1 MDKNKISRISKKS
14 MVFSAA
20 VASIGGA
27 AIVDFSRAENTAH
40 AATITFDTS
49 PSNIFTVNGSQDYAF
64 LYVDG
69 ELAFCIEPYS
79 YVSNGT
85 FRSLSPSHS
94 RLDSR
99 TLREIE
105 QIAYWG
111 YYNTSQSKSDYV
123 TAQAMIWERMQGGS
137 FDASASVPDYS
148 SRKDAIN
155 SKIQAYKRGFSH
167 DGETHKV
174 ILGDTLNLTDANGWL
189 SLVDA
194 VPSQTPGWNLSV
206 SGNTFSASPT
216 SDAEDAKVYLNSP
229 SLKRYSG
236 TSIVYSSDETVTHG
250 VTGQPADLQDLAVL
264 KVFDSDP
271 GVINLKPI
279 KFMSIHTEKSVSA
292 INRLITDEEYR
303 AATDGQ
309 GDLSATTYAL
319 YKDGQPVRWSDNAS
333 VRPETQISKGSRV
346 EGDEVKVRADGSGE
360 VQIDNLIR
368 KGNYELREIEGPY
381 DTTMDTSPSVTF
393 SDAEANAIGGRSPLV
408 SKVNDEENKSTNNAN
423 GVVNALKPRMHIATE
438 KSISSYG
445 RMITDAEAKSH
456 GADVAQAVF
465 ELYKDGQPV
474 RWSDN
479 TVVDARSNVTL
490 GTKVEGSDTVKI
502 KADEDGKVGIEK
514 IFEGDY
520 ELREVTAPD
529 QTRMDLTPT
538 VKFTAAEARKKAIET
553 DTVQNVKIEKFND
566 EDRPDS
572 TASAEGV
579 VNTLIQRAEVK
590 TEKSISAIN
599 RLITDAEARDKAET
613 NVNQTIFE
621 LYKNGTAVKWSD
633 NKTVDDRTSITTGT
647 KVDGDTVKVQA
658 DDNGEVSIK
667 GVIIDAN
674 DTDVFTWKEVR
685 NPEDTL
691 VSEHSEVSITAA
703 EVKEK
708 ALAENVIQNA
718 KVEKLNNEENKSTNN
733 ANGVVNALKPRM
745 HIATEKSISSYGR
758 MITDAEAKSHGAD
771 VAQAVFELYKDG
783 QPVRWSDNTVV
794 DARSN
799 VTLGT
804 KVEGSDT
811 VKIKA
816 DEDGKVGI
824 EKIFEGD
831 YELREV
837 TAPDQTRMD
846 LTPTVKFTAAEARKK
861 AIETDTVQN
870 VKIEKFNDE
879 DRPDSTASAEG
890 VVNTLI
896 QRAEVKTE
904 KSISANGRLL
914 TDDEAKEV
922 STDVHQTIF
931 ELYKNGKAVEWSDKS
946 TVDDRTSITTGT
958 KVEAST
964 VKVQADEHGEVSI
977 KGVIIDANDTDVFTW
992 KEVHNPEDTYL
1003 SQRDHVDFSA
1013 EEVKAKALAENI
1025 IQNAK
1030 IEKLNNEENR
1040 STENAK
1046 GVVNA
1051 LHEFELEVQKTF
1063 TMTGTTREGM
1073 TSTVGTDEKFS
1084 AAAYSELLKIGKFK
1098 YSDVQVELRYS
1109 DGTPVKWS
1117 DTAMY
1122 FYRKNEIKN
1131 PVKGTFVS
1139 RDGNVR
1145 LTPDND
1151 GKIVFDHLVTDGRG
1165 YKLAEVQ
1172 TSNRTSLD
1180 DTSFDIDGDTQTDNN
1195 VTTKT
1200 QFYNNVDYTGIKL
1213 TKEINYLDTKDTD
1226 TRGNAK
1232 LGGAEYTLYYG
1243 DGDKKDQPVKV
1254 GDAVIDKLKM
1264 SADTSV
1270 SKSGNIVFTTNDAG
1284 IVANIDNLVYGSY
1297 YLQETKAAP
1306 GLHLDKNRHYFG
1318 DKVEMP
1324 EGSIYHEA
1332 TTHHESDTQKST
1344 SIESEGKTYDNIK
1357 LISTEL
1363 EKRIKHIGTSSPF
1376 QTATRTAW
1384 GQQGS
1389 PITYAFADTMVDYY
1403 SKAFGAS
1410 KTEGNEYTLYYK
1422 TNTLDGKGKQDQPV
1436 KWTDEVV
1443 QHMKVTKGI
1452 KVAGDN
1458 VTISTDADGKISA
1471 ENIAYGSFYWKETKT
1486 NDGLAK
1492 DLKEY
1497 TFGFQS
1503 VNEPTYVQDDKLKS
1517 KINEPENQTNTNV
1530 SQNDDL
1536 TNYRF
1541 DNTFGKGRF
1550 GSTDTILTFGFS
1562 GEKIAKFLEDKVSN
1576 DGENGVKLKLT
1587 PINGTIG
1594 KEIET
1599 TTARSYT
1606 TDNSGKV
1613 IAKDGYFEFRTIPFG
1628 QYRMTSDGSHADT
1641 ADNTLAKLLD
1651 MQPIIITMS
1660 RDDDDENYKLTMHLD
1675 VNNDGNLDKDDLLLN
1690 TWTSKN
1696 GDLPT
1701 QSQLNAVL
1709 GKDNVWSG
1717 YGEGKNGADVTEGDD
1732 YVWTRSNNVDVNSD
1746 GSKNKNF
1753 ISGEI
1758 FVGGTG
1764 FTIVDAPEEKPAL
1777 PEVKIGTQATDASDG
1792 DKIINSND
1800 ESVEIADKVLFTV
1813 KGKGMKEG
1821 ETYTLRAQAVDTK
1834 TGEKVGEPVYH
1845 TFEYKGQ
1852 ESETLKVKIDTTD
1865 KNEHS
1870 YTMFE
1875 ALYEGEVNKE
1885 NEKDKTPKA
1894 LHEDINSSEQTVKT
1908 DKSSVSIGT
1917 TATDKADGDKVVQ
1930 ANSKQSI
1937 VDKISLKVEGRGLI
1951 DGKEYTAEAQLVK
1964 KSDQSSAAETVYHT
1978 FTYKKGMESVDV
1990 EIPVDTAGLHNQD
2003 VVVFETLYKGKVDKD
2018 SEPNNRKVVAEHKD
2032 IKDEGQTVKVKH
2044 DGEIKTKATDTV
2056 DGDKLVAADTSI
2068 SITDEIDLTKANLN
2082 DGETY
2087 PVTAMPVIPYT
2098 DAMENQFKGKEPI
2111 KFEDLKS
2118 YEIKEPTLVLDKNN
2132 QKAVALPYK
2141 SVKVVDEN
2149 GKATENN
2156 TFVYKNGMKSVKVVI
2171 DGVDTSELGANKK
2184 IVMFEAI
2191 KSETIKPLLHADIND
2206 EDQTVK
2212 TEAKMKTTFFAV
2224 GGSKDAYIENKNF
2237 NKGAYTVAYDEV
2249 TVYGTD
2255 PNRSANVTLTLMT
2268 PTKDAELDKKDG
2280 KEDGMT
2286 FYLDANGQKVTR
2298 AVQVTPTKGN
2308 MKFKIWLEFEANDN
2322 DDQIV
2327 AYETATW
2334 QGEEKPF
2341 TSHEDPKSSEQTI
2354 RSIKPDITTK
2364 AHDKENDQMLERG
2377 EKVKAYDETEASNL
2391 IKGQRYIVKAQLM
2404 KIIEK
2409 DGAKSINPIYETT
2422 KEFVAESSTWK
2433 HRFETEVNTTN
2444 DDETVRYVW
2453 YEWLYDGV
2461 VQTDKDR
2468 EDKLAEHNDPMN
2480 KSQTL
2485 RVEPKSETPLK
2496 KYASTG
2502 EETIGWLSG
2511 LGAAILAAMFGRE
2524 YVQRR
2529 RKETD
2534 KGE

>member
-1 MDKNKISRISKKS
+1 MDNQKLKKIAKRSLVALSVSSIAG
-14 MVFSAA
+14 VATEQFSQR
-20 VASIGGA
+20 
-27 AIVDFSRAENTAH
+27 DAH
-40 AATITFDTS
+40 AARIEFSLDK
-49 PSNIFTVNGSQDYAF
+49 SNSFVVNGRVEYAF
-64 LYVDG
+64 LKVNG
-69 ELAFCIEPYS
+69 EIAFCIEPFS
-79 YVSNGT
+79 WLDNGVDYP
-85 FRSLSPSHS
+85 SLKPSDT
-94 RLDSR
+94 RLDR
-99 TLREIE
+99 ETLQDIE
-105 QIAYWG
+105 RIAFFAF
-111 YYNTSQSKSDYV
+111 YNTSQTKTDYV
-123 TAQAMIWERMQGGS
+123 TAQGMIWERVTGKS
-137 FDASASVPDYS
+137 YDLSSSVPDYA
-148 SRKDAIN
+148 SRA
-155 SKIQAYKRGFSH
+155 
-167 DGETHKV
+167 ETIKSMIRKYESRLSFRDQTHEV
-174 ILGDTLNLTDANGWL
+174 TIGDTLRLTDTNGWL
-189 SLVDA
+189 STVGGQ
-194 VPSQTPGWNLSV
+194 PSSSNGWDLSV
-206 SGNTFSASPT
+206 SGNVFSATPSIE
-216 SDAEDAKVYLNSP
+216 AEDRTSVSFSTPKLDAY
-229 SLKRYSG
+229 RG
-236 TSIVYSSDETVTHG
+236 TSIVYASTETTSTREG
-250 VTGQPADLQDLAVL
+250 TKDIQDVSVL
-264 KVFDSDP
+264 RMRTFDP
-271 GVINLKPI
+271 GLVHLKPI

-319 YKDGQPVRWSDNAS
+319 YKDGQTVRWSDNAS

-393 SDAEANAIGGRSPLV
+393 SDAEANAIGGRSPVV
-408 SKVNDEENKSTNNAN
+408 SKVNDEENKSTSNAN

-479 TVVDARSNVTL
+479 SVVDARSNITL

-572 TASAEGV
+572 AASAEGV

-674 DTDVFTWKEVR
+674 DTDVFTWKEVH

-691 VSEHSEVSITAA
+691 VSEHSEVNITAA
-703 EVKEK
+703 EIKEK

-718 KVEKLNNEENKSTNN
+718 KVEKLNNEENKSTSN

-783 QPVRWSDNTVV
+783 QPVRWSDNSVV

-799 VTLGT
+799 ITLGT

-879 DRPDSTASAEG
+879 DRPDSAASAEG

-914 TDDEAKEV
+914 TDEEAKEV

-946 TVDDRTSITTGT
+946 TVDDRTSITTGA
-958 KVEAST
+958 KVDAST

-1013 EEVKAKALAENI
+1013 EEVKAKALAEKI

-1073 TSTVGTDEKFS
+1073 SSTVGTDEKFS
-1084 AAAYSELLKIGKFK
+1084 AAAYAELLKIGKFR

-1117 DTAMY
+1117 DVAMY

-1131 PVKGTFVS
+1131 PAKGTFVS

-1165 YKLAEVQ
+1165 YKLVEVQ

-1195 VTTKT
+1195 VSTKT

-1284 IVANIDNLVYGSY
+1284 LVANIDNLVYGSY

-1436 KWTDEVV
+1436 KWTDEAV

-1458 VTISTDADGKISA
+1458 VTISTDADGKIAA

-1517 KINEPENQTNTNV
+1517 KINESEHQTNTSF

-1628 QYRMTSDGSHADT
+1628 QYKMTSDGSHADT

-1651 MQPIIITMS
+1651 MQPIIITMT

-1675 VNNDGNLDKDDLLLN
+1675 VNNDGKLDKDDLLLN

-1732 YVWTRSNNVDVNSD
+1732 YVWTRANNVDVNSD

-1758 FVGGTG
+1758 FVGNTG
-1764 FTIVDAPEEKPAL
+1764 FTIVDAPEEKPVL

-2018 SEPNNRKVVAEHKD
+2018 TEPNNRKVAAEHKD

-2098 DAMENQFKGKEPI
+2098 DSMETQFKGKEPI

-2141 SVKVVDEN
+2141 SVKVIDEN

-2156 TFVYKNGMKSVKVVI
+2156 TFVYKSGMKSVKVVI

-2298 AVQVTPTKGN
+2298 TVQVTPTKGN

-2409 DGAKSINPIYETT
+2409 DGAKSINPVYETT
-2422 KEFVAESSTWK
+2422 KEFVAESSIWK

-2485 RVEPKSETPLK
+2485 RVEPRSETPLK

>member
-1 MDKNKISRISKKS
+1 MDNQKLKKITKRSLVVLGVSS
-14 MVFSAA
+14 
-20 VASIGGA
+20 VAGVATEQFIQH
-27 AIVDFSRAENTAH
+27 DAH
-40 AATITFDTS
+40 AARIEFNLDN
-49 PSNIFTVNGSQDYAF
+49 SNRYFVEGRAEYAF
-64 LYVDG
+64 LRVNG
-69 ELAFCIEPYS
+69 EIAFCIEPFSWVDTGVDYP
-79 YVSNGT
+79 
-85 FRSLSPSHS
+85 SLKPSDT
-94 RLDSR
+94 RLDR
-99 TLREIE
+99 QTLKDIE
-105 QIAYWG
+105 KIAFFAF
-111 YYNTSQSKSDYV
+111 YNTSQTRNDYI
-123 TAQAMIWERMQGGS
+123 TAQGMIWERVTGKS
-137 FDASASVPDYS
+137 YDLSSAVSDYS
-148 SRKDAIN
+148 DRRSNVMSMIRKYEPGLSFRD
-155 SKIQAYKRGFSH
+155 QTY
-167 DGETHKV
+167 EVV
-174 ILGDTLNLTDANGWL
+174 IGDTLRLTDKNGWL
-189 SLVDA
+189 STVGGQ
-194 VPSQTPGWNLSV
+194 PSSSNGWSTSV
-206 SGNTFSASPT
+206 SGNVFSATPSIEAEDRTSVTFSTPKL
-216 SDAEDAKVYLNSP
+216 DAY
-229 SLKRYSG
+229 RG
-236 TSIVYSSDETVTHG
+236 TSIVYASTEKTSTPEGPKDI
-250 VTGQPADLQDLAVL
+250 QDVSVL
-264 KVFDSDP
+264 RMRAFDP
-271 GVINLKPI
+271 GVVHLKPI

-572 TASAEGV
+572 ASSAEGV

-590 TEKSISAIN
+590 TEKSISAN
-599 RLITDAEARDKAET
+599 GRLLTDDEAKEVSTD
-613 NVNQTIFE
+613 VHQTIFE
-621 LYKNGTAVKWSD
+621 LYKNGKAVEWSD
-633 NKTVDDRTSITTGT
+633 KSTVDNRTSITTGT

-674 DTDVFTWKEVR
+674 DTDVFTWKEVH

-879 DRPDSTASAEG
+879 DRPDSASSAEG

-946 TVDDRTSITTGT
+946 TVDNRTSITAGT
-958 KVEAST
+958 KVDAST

-1040 STENAK
+1040 STENAQ

-1063 TMTGTTREGM
+1063 TMTGTTRDGM

-1084 AAAYSELLKIGKFK
+1084 AATYSELLKIGKFR

-1117 DTAMY
+1117 DVAMY

-1145 LTPDND
+1145 LTPDNE

-1165 YKLAEVQ
+1165 YKLVEVQ

-1284 IVANIDNLVYGSY
+1284 LVANIDNLVYGSY

-1458 VTISTDADGKISA
+1458 VTISTDADGKIAA

-1562 GEKIAKFLEDKVSN
+1562 GEKIAKFLDDKVSN

-1628 QYRMTSDGSHADT
+1628 QYKMTSDGSHADT

-1651 MQPIIITMS
+1651 MQPIIITMT

-1675 VNNDGNLDKDDLLLN
+1675 VNNDGKLDKDDLLLN

-1709 GKDNVWSG
+1709 SKDNVWSG

-1732 YVWTRSNNVDVNSD
+1732 YVWTRANNVDVNSD

-1764 FTIVDAPEEKPAL
+1764 FTIVDAPEEKPVL

-1800 ESVEIADKVLFTV
+1800 ESAEIADKVLFTV

-1875 ALYEGEVNKE
+1875 ALYEGEVNKD

-1917 TATDKADGDKVVQ
+1917 TATDKADSDKVVQ

-2018 SEPNNRKVVAEHKD
+2018 TEPNNRKVVAEHKD
-2032 IKDEGQTVKVKH
+2032 IKDEGQTVKVRH

-2298 AVQVTPTKGN
+2298 TVQVTPTKGN

-2334 QGEEKPF
+2334 QGEEKLF

-2377 EKVKAYDETEASNL
+2377 EKVKAYDETEATNL
-2391 IKGQRYIVKAQLM
+2391 IRGQRYIVKAQLM

-2524 YVQRR
+2524 YIQRR

>member
-1 MDKNKISRISKKS
+1 MDNQKLKKITKRSLVVLGVSS
-14 MVFSAA
+14 
-20 VASIGGA
+20 VAGVATEQFIQH
-27 AIVDFSRAENTAH
+27 DAH
-40 AATITFDTS
+40 AARIEFNLDN
-49 PSNIFTVNGSQDYAF
+49 SNRYFVEGRVEYAF
-64 LYVDG
+64 LRVNG
-69 ELAFCIEPYS
+69 EIAFCIEPFSWVDTGVDYP
-79 YVSNGT
+79 
-85 FRSLSPSHS
+85 SLKPSDT
-94 RLDSR
+94 RLDR
-99 TLREIE
+99 QTLKDIE
-105 QIAYWG
+105 QIAFFAF
-111 YYNTSQSKSDYV
+111 YNTSQTRNDYI
-123 TAQAMIWERMQGGS
+123 TAQGMIWERVTGKS
-137 FDASASVPDYS
+137 YDLSSAVSDYS
-148 SRKDAIN
+148 DRRSNVMSMIRKYESRLSFRD
-155 SKIQAYKRGFSH
+155 Q
-167 DGETHKV
+167 THEVV
-174 ILGDTLNLTDANGWL
+174 IGDTLRLTDKNGWL
-189 SLVDA
+189 STVGGQ
-194 VPSQTPGWNLSV
+194 PSSSNGWSTSV
-206 SGNTFSASPT
+206 SGDVFSATPSIEAEDRTSVTFSTPKL
-216 SDAEDAKVYLNSP
+216 DAY
-229 SLKRYSG
+229 RG
-236 TSIVYSSDETVTHG
+236 TSIVYASTEKTSTPEGPKDI
-250 VTGQPADLQDLAVL
+250 QDVSVL
-264 KVFDSDP
+264 RMRTFDP
-271 GVINLKPI
+271 GVVHLKPI

-309 GDLSATTYAL
+309 GDLSTTTYAL

-465 ELYKDGQPV
+465 ELYKNGQPV

-479 TVVDARSNVTL
+479 SVVDARSNVTL

-572 TASAEGV
+572 ASSAEGV

-621 LYKNGTAVKWSD
+621 LYKNGTAVRWSD

-647 KVDGDTVKVQA
+647 RVDGDTVKVKA

-674 DTDVFTWKEVR
+674 DADVFTWKEVH

-691 VSEHSEVSITAA
+691 VSEHSEVNITAA
-703 EVKEK
+703 EIKEK

-771 VAQAVFELYKDG
+771 VAQAVFELYKNG
-783 QPVRWSDNTVV
+783 QPVRWSDNSVV

-879 DRPDSTASAEG
+879 DRPDSASSAEG

-946 TVDDRTSITTGT
+946 TVDDRTSITAGT
-958 KVEAST
+958 KVDAST

-1040 STENAK
+1040 STENAQ

-1063 TMTGTTREGM
+1063 TMTGTTRDGM

-1084 AAAYSELLKIGKFK
+1084 AAAYSELLKIGKFR

-1117 DTAMY
+1117 DVAMY

-1145 LTPDND
+1145 LTPDNE

-1165 YKLAEVQ
+1165 YKLVEVQ

-1232 LGGAEYTLYYG
+1232 LSGAEYTLYYG

-1264 SADTSV
+1264 SADTSI
-1270 SKSGNIVFTTNDAG
+1270 SRSGNMIFTTNDAG
-1284 IVANIDNLVYGSY
+1284 LVANIDNLVYGSY
-1297 YLQETKAAP
+1297 YLQENKAAP
-1306 GLHLDKNRHYFG
+1306 GLHLDKKRHYFG

-1324 EGSIYHEA
+1324 EGSVYHEA
-1332 TTHHESDTQKST
+1332 TTHHESDAQKST
-1344 SIESEGKTYDNIK
+1344 ALESEGKTYDNIK

-1376 QTATRTAW
+1376 QTATRAAW

-1389 PITYAFADTMVDYY
+1389 PITYSFADTMVEYY

-1436 KWTDEVV
+1436 KWGDEAV

-1458 VTISTDADGKISA
+1458 VTISTDADGKIAA

-1517 KINEPENQTNTNV
+1517 KINEVEHQTNTNV
-1530 SQNDDL
+1530 SQTDSL

-1562 GEKIAKFLEDKVSN
+1562 GEKIAKFLDDKVSN

-1628 QYRMTSDGSHADT
+1628 QYKMTSDGSHADT

-1651 MQPIIITMS
+1651 MQPIIITMT

-1675 VNNDGNLDKDDLLLN
+1675 VNNDGKLDKDDLLLN

-1709 GKDNVWSG
+1709 SKDNVWSG

-1732 YVWTRSNNVDVNSD
+1732 YVWTRANNVDVNSD

-1764 FTIVDAPEEKPAL
+1764 FTIVDAPEEKPVL

-1800 ESVEIADKVLFTV
+1800 ESAEIADKVLFTV

-1875 ALYEGEVNKE
+1875 ALYEGEVNKD

-1917 TATDKADGDKVVQ
+1917 TATDKADSDKVVQ

-2018 SEPNNRKVVAEHKD
+2018 TEPNNRKVVAEHKD

-2098 DAMENQFKGKEPI
+2098 DSMENQFKGKEPI

-2298 AVQVTPTKGN
+2298 TVQVTPTKGN

-2409 DGAKSINPIYETT
+2409 DGARSINPIYETT
-2422 KEFVAESSTWK
+2422 REFVAESSTWK

-2511 LGAAILAAMFGRE
+2511 LGAAILAAMLGRE

>member
-1 MDKNKISRISKKS
+1 MDNQKLKKITKRSLVVLGVSS
-14 MVFSAA
+14 
-20 VASIGGA
+20 VAGVATEQFIQH
-27 AIVDFSRAENTAH
+27 DAH
-40 AATITFDTS
+40 AARIEFNLDN
-49 PSNIFTVNGSQDYAF
+49 SNRYFVEGRVEYAF
-64 LYVDG
+64 LRVNG
-69 ELAFCIEPYS
+69 EIAFCIEPFSWVDTGVDYP
-79 YVSNGT
+79 
-85 FRSLSPSHS
+85 SLKPSDT
-94 RLDSR
+94 RLDR
-99 TLREIE
+99 QTLKDIE
-105 QIAYWG
+105 QIAFFAF
-111 YYNTSQSKSDYV
+111 YNTSQTRNDYI
-123 TAQAMIWERMQGGS
+123 TAQGMIWERVTGKS
-137 FDASASVPDYS
+137 YDLSSAVSDYS
-148 SRKDAIN
+148 DRRSNVMSMIRKYESGLSFRD
-155 SKIQAYKRGFSH
+155 Q
-167 DGETHKV
+167 THEVV
-174 ILGDTLNLTDANGWL
+174 IGDTLRLTDKNGWL
-189 SLVDA
+189 STVGGQ
-194 VPSQTPGWNLSV
+194 PSSSNGWSTSV
-206 SGNTFSASPT
+206 SGDVFSATPSIEAEDRTSVTFSTPKL
-216 SDAEDAKVYLNSP
+216 DAY
-229 SLKRYSG
+229 RG
-236 TSIVYSSDETVTHG
+236 TSIVYASTEKTSTPEGPKDI
-250 VTGQPADLQDLAVL
+250 QDVSVL
-264 KVFDSDP
+264 RMRTFDP
-271 GVINLKPI
+271 GVVHLKPI

-309 GDLSATTYAL
+309 GDLSTTTYAL

-465 ELYKDGQPV
+465 ELYKNGQPV

-479 TVVDARSNVTL
+479 SVVDARSNVTL

-572 TASAEGV
+572 ASSAEGV

-621 LYKNGTAVKWSD
+621 LYKNGTAVRWSD

-647 KVDGDTVKVQA
+647 RVDGDTVKVKA

-674 DTDVFTWKEVR
+674 DADVFTWKEVH

-691 VSEHSEVSITAA
+691 VSEHSEVNITAA
-703 EVKEK
+703 EIKEK

-771 VAQAVFELYKDG
+771 VAQAVFELYKNG
-783 QPVRWSDNTVV
+783 QPVRWSDNSVV

-879 DRPDSTASAEG
+879 DRPDSASSAEG

-946 TVDDRTSITTGT
+946 TVDDRTSITAGT
-958 KVEAST
+958 KVDAST

-1040 STENAK
+1040 STENAQ

-1063 TMTGTTREGM
+1063 TMTGTTRDGM

-1084 AAAYSELLKIGKFK
+1084 AAAYSELLKIGKFR

-1117 DTAMY
+1117 DVAMY

-1145 LTPDND
+1145 LTPDNE

-1165 YKLAEVQ
+1165 YKLVEVQ

-1232 LGGAEYTLYYG
+1232 LSGAEYTLYYG

-1264 SADTSV
+1264 SADTSI
-1270 SKSGNIVFTTNDAG
+1270 SRSGNMIFTTNDAG
-1284 IVANIDNLVYGSY
+1284 LVANIDNLVYGSY
-1297 YLQETKAAP
+1297 YLQENKAAP
-1306 GLHLDKNRHYFG
+1306 GLHLDKKRHYFG

-1324 EGSIYHEA
+1324 EGSVYHEA
-1332 TTHHESDTQKST
+1332 TTHHESDAQKST
-1344 SIESEGKTYDNIK
+1344 ALESEGKTYDNIK

-1376 QTATRTAW
+1376 QTATRAAW

-1389 PITYAFADTMVDYY
+1389 PITYSFADTMVEYY

-1436 KWTDEVV
+1436 KWGDEAV

-1458 VTISTDADGKISA
+1458 VTISTDADGKIAA

-1517 KINEPENQTNTNV
+1517 KINEVEHQTNTNV
-1530 SQNDDL
+1530 SQTDSL

-1562 GEKIAKFLEDKVSN
+1562 GEKIAKFLDDKVSN

-1628 QYRMTSDGSHADT
+1628 QYKMTSDGSHADT

-1651 MQPIIITMS
+1651 MQPIIITMT

-1675 VNNDGNLDKDDLLLN
+1675 VNNDGKLDKDDLLLN

-1709 GKDNVWSG
+1709 SKDNVWSG

-1732 YVWTRSNNVDVNSD
+1732 YVWTRANNVDVNSD

-1764 FTIVDAPEEKPAL
+1764 FTIVDAPEEKPVL

-1800 ESVEIADKVLFTV
+1800 ESAEIADKVLFTV

-1875 ALYEGEVNKE
+1875 ALYEGEVNKD

-1917 TATDKADGDKVVQ
+1917 TATDKADSDKVVQ

-2018 SEPNNRKVVAEHKD
+2018 TEPNNRKVVAEHKD

-2098 DAMENQFKGKEPI
+2098 DSMENQFKGKEPI

-2149 GKATENN
+2149 DKATENN

-2191 KSETIKPLLHADIND
+2191 ESETIKPLLHADIND

-2298 AVQVTPTKGN
+2298 TVQVTPTKGN

-2409 DGAKSINPIYETT
+2409 DGARSINPIYETT
-2422 KEFVAESSTWK
+2422 REFVAESSTWK

-2511 LGAAILAAMFGRE
+2511 LGAAILAAMLGRE

>member
-1 MDKNKISRISKKS
+1 MDNQKLKKITKRSLVVLGVSS
-14 MVFSAA
+14 
-20 VASIGGA
+20 VAGVATEQFIQH
-27 AIVDFSRAENTAH
+27 DAH
-40 AATITFDTS
+40 AARIEFNLDN
-49 PSNIFTVNGSQDYAF
+49 SNRYFVEGRVEYAF
-64 LYVDG
+64 LRVNG
-69 ELAFCIEPYS
+69 EIAFCIEPFSWVDTGVDYP
-79 YVSNGT
+79 
-85 FRSLSPSHS
+85 SLKPSDT
-94 RLDSR
+94 RLDR
-99 TLREIE
+99 QTLKDIE
-105 QIAYWG
+105 QIAFFAF
-111 YYNTSQSKSDYV
+111 YNTSQTRNDYI
-123 TAQAMIWERMQGGS
+123 TAQGMIWERVTGKS
-137 FDASASVPDYS
+137 YDLSSAVSDYS
-148 SRKDAIN
+148 DRRSNVMSMIRKYESRLSFRD
-155 SKIQAYKRGFSH
+155 Q
-167 DGETHKV
+167 THEVV
-174 ILGDTLNLTDANGWL
+174 IGDTLRLTDTNGWL
-189 SLVDA
+189 STVGGQ
-194 VPSQTPGWNLSV
+194 PSSSNGWSTSV
-206 SGNTFSASPT
+206 SGDVFSATPSIEAEDRTSVTFSTPKL
-216 SDAEDAKVYLNSP
+216 DAY
-229 SLKRYSG
+229 RG
-236 TSIVYSSDETVTHG
+236 TSIVYASTEKTSTPEGPKDI
-250 VTGQPADLQDLAVL
+250 QDVSVL
-264 KVFDSDP
+264 RMRTFDP
-271 GVINLKPI
+271 GVVHLKPI

-309 GDLSATTYAL
+309 GDLSTTTYAL

-393 SDAEANAIGGRSPLV
+393 SDAEANTIGGRSPLV

-465 ELYKDGQPV
+465 ELYKNGQPV

-479 TVVDARSNVTL
+479 SVVDARSNVTL

-572 TASAEGV
+572 ASSAEGV

-621 LYKNGTAVKWSD
+621 LYKNGTAVRWSD

-647 KVDGDTVKVQA
+647 RVDGDTVKVKA

-674 DTDVFTWKEVR
+674 DADVFTWKEVH

-691 VSEHSEVSITAA
+691 VSEHSEVNITAA
-703 EVKEK
+703 EIKEK

-771 VAQAVFELYKDG
+771 VAQAVFELYKNG
-783 QPVRWSDNTVV
+783 QPVRWSDNSVV

-879 DRPDSTASAEG
+879 DRPDSASSAEG

-946 TVDDRTSITTGT
+946 TVDDRTSITAGT
-958 KVEAST
+958 KVDAST

-1040 STENAK
+1040 STENAQ

-1063 TMTGTTREGM
+1063 TMTGTTRDGM

-1084 AAAYSELLKIGKFK
+1084 AAAYSELLKIGKFR

-1284 IVANIDNLVYGSY
+1284 LVANIDNLVYGSY

-1458 VTISTDADGKISA
+1458 VTISTDADGKIA
-1471 ENIAYGSFYWKETKT
+1471 VENIAYGSFYWKETKT

-1517 KINEPENQTNTNV
+1517 KINEPENQANTNV

-1930 ANSKQSI
+1930 ANSKQLI

-2018 SEPNNRKVVAEHKD
+2018 SEPDNRKVVAEHKD
-2032 IKDEGQTVKVKH
+2032 IKDEGQTVKVRH

-2098 DAMENQFKGKEPI
+2098 DSMENQFKGKEPI

-2298 AVQVTPTKGN
+2298 TVQVTPTKGN

>member
-1 MDKNKISRISKKS
+1 MDNQKLKKITKRSLVVLGVSS
-14 MVFSAA
+14 
-20 VASIGGA
+20 VAGVATEQFIQH
-27 AIVDFSRAENTAH
+27 DAH
-40 AATITFDTS
+40 AARIEFNLDN
-49 PSNIFTVNGSQDYAF
+49 SNRYFVEGRVEYAF
-64 LYVDG
+64 LRVNG
-69 ELAFCIEPYS
+69 EIAFCIEPFSWVDTGVDYP
-79 YVSNGT
+79 
-85 FRSLSPSHS
+85 SLKPSDT
-94 RLDSR
+94 RLDR
-99 TLREIE
+99 QTLKDIE
-105 QIAYWG
+105 QIAFFAF
-111 YYNTSQSKSDYV
+111 YNTSQTRNDYI
-123 TAQAMIWERMQGGS
+123 TAQGMIWERVTGKS
-137 FDASASVPDYS
+137 YDLSSAVSDYS
-148 SRKDAIN
+148 DRRSNVMSMIRKYESGLSFRD
-155 SKIQAYKRGFSH
+155 Q
-167 DGETHKV
+167 THEVV
-174 ILGDTLNLTDANGWL
+174 IGDTLRLTDKNGWL
-189 SLVDA
+189 STVGGQ
-194 VPSQTPGWNLSV
+194 PSSSNGWSTSV
-206 SGNTFSASPT
+206 SGDVFSATPSIEAEDRTSVTFSTPKL
-216 SDAEDAKVYLNSP
+216 DAY
-229 SLKRYSG
+229 RG
-236 TSIVYSSDETVTHG
+236 TSIVYASTEKTSTPEGPKDI
-250 VTGQPADLQDLAVL
+250 QDVSVL
-264 KVFDSDP
+264 RMRTFDP
-271 GVINLKPI
+271 GVVHLKPI

-309 GDLSATTYAL
+309 GDLSTTTYAL

-465 ELYKDGQPV
+465 ELYKNGQPV

-479 TVVDARSNVTL
+479 SVVDARSNVTL

-572 TASAEGV
+572 AS
-579 VNTLIQRAEVK
+579 
-590 TEKSISAIN
+590 
-599 RLITDAEARDKAET
+599 
-613 NVNQTIFE
+613 
-621 LYKNGTAVKWSD
+621 
-633 NKTVDDRTSITTGT
+633 
-647 KVDGDTVKVQA
+647 
-658 DDNGEVSIK
+658 
-667 GVIIDAN
+667 
-674 DTDVFTWKEVR
+674 
-685 NPEDTL
+685 
-691 VSEHSEVSITAA
+691 
-703 EVKEK
+703 
-708 ALAENVIQNA
+708 
-718 KVEKLNNEENKSTNN
+718 
-733 ANGVVNALKPRM
+733 
-745 HIATEKSISSYGR
+745 
-758 MITDAEAKSHGAD
+758 
-771 VAQAVFELYKDG
+771 
-783 QPVRWSDNTVV
+783 
-794 DARSN
+794 
-799 VTLGT
+799 
-804 KVEGSDT
+804 
-811 VKIKA
+811 
-816 DEDGKVGI
+816 
-824 EKIFEGD
+824 
-831 YELREV
+831 
-837 TAPDQTRMD
+837 
-846 LTPTVKFTAAEARKK
+846 
-861 AIETDTVQN
+861 
-870 VKIEKFNDE
+870 
-879 DRPDSTASAEG
+879 SAEG

-946 TVDDRTSITTGT
+946 TVDDRTSITAGT
-958 KVEAST
+958 KVDAST

-1040 STENAK
+1040 STENAQ

-1063 TMTGTTREGM
+1063 TMTGTTRDGM

-1084 AAAYSELLKIGKFK
+1084 AAAYSELLKIGKFR

-1117 DTAMY
+1117 DVAMY

-1145 LTPDND
+1145 LTPDNE

-1165 YKLAEVQ
+1165 YKLVEVQ

-1232 LGGAEYTLYYG
+1232 LSGAEYTLYYG

-1264 SADTSV
+1264 SADTSI
-1270 SKSGNIVFTTNDAG
+1270 SRSGNMIFTTNDAG
-1284 IVANIDNLVYGSY
+1284 LVANIDNLVYGSY
-1297 YLQETKAAP
+1297 YLQENKAAP
-1306 GLHLDKNRHYFG
+1306 GLHLDKKRHYFG

-1324 EGSIYHEA
+1324 EGSVYHEA
-1332 TTHHESDTQKST
+1332 TTHHESDAQKST
-1344 SIESEGKTYDNIK
+1344 ALESEGKTYDNIK

-1376 QTATRTAW
+1376 QTATRAAW

-1389 PITYAFADTMVDYY
+1389 PITYSFADTMVEYY

-1436 KWTDEVV
+1436 KWGDEAV

-1458 VTISTDADGKISA
+1458 VTISTDADGKIAA

-1517 KINEPENQTNTNV
+1517 KINEVEHQTNTNV
-1530 SQNDDL
+1530 SQTDSL

-1562 GEKIAKFLEDKVSN
+1562 GEKIAKFLDDKVSN

-1628 QYRMTSDGSHADT
+1628 QYKMTSDGSHADT

-1651 MQPIIITMS
+1651 MQPIIITMT

-1675 VNNDGNLDKDDLLLN
+1675 VNNDGKLDKDDLLLN

-1709 GKDNVWSG
+1709 SKDNVWSG

-1732 YVWTRSNNVDVNSD
+1732 YVWTRANNVDVNSD

-1764 FTIVDAPEEKPAL
+1764 FTIVDAPEEKPVL

-1800 ESVEIADKVLFTV
+1800 ESAEIADKVLFTV

-1875 ALYEGEVNKE
+1875 ALYEGEVNKD

-1917 TATDKADGDKVVQ
+1917 TATDKADSDKVVQ

-2018 SEPNNRKVVAEHKD
+2018 TEPNNRKVVAEHKD

-2098 DAMENQFKGKEPI
+2098 DSMENQFKGKEPI

-2298 AVQVTPTKGN
+2298 TVQVTPTKGN

-2409 DGAKSINPIYETT
+2409 DGARSINPIYETT
-2422 KEFVAESSTWK
+2422 REFVAESSTWK

-2511 LGAAILAAMFGRE
+2511 LGAAILAAMLGRE

>member
-1 MDKNKISRISKKS
+1 MDNQKLKKITKRSLVVLGVSS
-14 MVFSAA
+14 
-20 VASIGGA
+20 VAGVATEQFIQH
-27 AIVDFSRAENTAH
+27 DAH
-40 AATITFDTS
+40 AARIEFNLDN
-49 PSNIFTVNGSQDYAF
+49 SNRYFVEGRVEYAF
-64 LYVDG
+64 LRVNG
-69 ELAFCIEPYS
+69 EIAFCIEPFSWVDTGVDYP
-79 YVSNGT
+79 
-85 FRSLSPSHS
+85 SLKPSDT
-94 RLDSR
+94 RLDR
-99 TLREIE
+99 QTLKDIE
-105 QIAYWG
+105 QIAFFAF
-111 YYNTSQSKSDYV
+111 YNTSQTRNDYI
-123 TAQAMIWERMQGGS
+123 TAQGMIWERVTGKS
-137 FDASASVPDYS
+137 YDLSSAVSDYS
-148 SRKDAIN
+148 DRRSNVMSMIRKYESGLSFRD
-155 SKIQAYKRGFSH
+155 Q
-167 DGETHKV
+167 THEVV
-174 ILGDTLNLTDANGWL
+174 IGDTLRLTDKNGWL
-189 SLVDA
+189 STVGGQ
-194 VPSQTPGWNLSV
+194 PSSSNGWSTSV
-206 SGNTFSASPT
+206 SGDVFSATPSIEAEDRTSVTFSTPKL
-216 SDAEDAKVYLNSP
+216 DAY
-229 SLKRYSG
+229 RG
-236 TSIVYSSDETVTHG
+236 TSIVYASTEKTSTPEGPKDI
-250 VTGQPADLQDLAVL
+250 QDVSVL
-264 KVFDSDP
+264 RMRTFDP
-271 GVINLKPI
+271 GVVHLKPI

-309 GDLSATTYAL
+309 GDLSTTTYAL

-465 ELYKDGQPV
+465 ELYKNGQPV

-479 TVVDARSNVTL
+479 SVVDARSNVTL

-572 TASAEGV
+572 ASSAEGV

-621 LYKNGTAVKWSD
+621 LYKNGTAVRWSD

-647 KVDGDTVKVQA
+647 RVDGDTVKVKA

-674 DTDVFTWKEVR
+674 DADVFTWKEVH

-691 VSEHSEVSITAA
+691 VSEHSEVNITAA
-703 EVKEK
+703 EIKEK

-771 VAQAVFELYKDG
+771 VAQAVFELYKNG
-783 QPVRWSDNTVV
+783 QPVRWSDNSVV

-879 DRPDSTASAEG
+879 DRPDSASSAEG

-946 TVDDRTSITTGT
+946 TVDDRTSITAGT
-958 KVEAST
+958 KVDAST

-1040 STENAK
+1040 STENAQ

-1063 TMTGTTREGM
+1063 TMTGTTRDGM

-1084 AAAYSELLKIGKFK
+1084 AAAYSELLKIGKFR

-1117 DTAMY
+1117 DVAMY

-1145 LTPDND
+1145 LTPDNE

-1165 YKLAEVQ
+1165 YKLVEVQ

-1232 LGGAEYTLYYG
+1232 LSGAEYTLYYG

-1264 SADTSV
+1264 SADTSI
-1270 SKSGNIVFTTNDAG
+1270 SRSGNMIFTTNDAG
-1284 IVANIDNLVYGSY
+1284 LVANIDNLVYGSY
-1297 YLQETKAAP
+1297 YLQENKAAP
-1306 GLHLDKNRHYFG
+1306 GLHLDKKRHYFG

-1324 EGSIYHEA
+1324 EGSVYHEA
-1332 TTHHESDTQKST
+1332 TTHHESDAQKST
-1344 SIESEGKTYDNIK
+1344 ALESEGKTYDNIK

-1376 QTATRTAW
+1376 QTATRAAW

-1389 PITYAFADTMVDYY
+1389 PITYSFADTMVEYY

-1436 KWTDEVV
+1436 KWGDEAV

-1458 VTISTDADGKISA
+1458 VTISTDADGKIAA

-1517 KINEPENQTNTNV
+1517 KINEVEHQTNTNV
-1530 SQNDDL
+1530 SQTDSL

-1562 GEKIAKFLEDKVSN
+1562 GEKIAKFLDDKVSN

-1628 QYRMTSDGSHADT
+1628 QYKMTSDGSHADT

-1651 MQPIIITMS
+1651 MQPIIITMT

-1675 VNNDGNLDKDDLLLN
+1675 VNNDGKLDKDDLLLN

-1709 GKDNVWSG
+1709 SKDNVWSG

-1732 YVWTRSNNVDVNSD
+1732 YVWTRANNVDVNSD

-1764 FTIVDAPEEKPAL
+1764 FTIVDAPEEKPVL

-1800 ESVEIADKVLFTV
+1800 ESAEIADKVLFTV

-1875 ALYEGEVNKE
+1875 DLYEGEVNKD

-1917 TATDKADGDKVVQ
+1917 TATDKADSDKVVQ

-2018 SEPNNRKVVAEHKD
+2018 TEPNNRKVVAEHKD

-2098 DAMENQFKGKEPI
+2098 DSMENQFKGKEPI

-2149 GKATENN
+2149 DKATENN

-2191 KSETIKPLLHADIND
+2191 ESETIKPLLHADIND

-2298 AVQVTPTKGN
+2298 TVQVTPTKGN

-2409 DGAKSINPIYETT
+2409 DGARSINPIYETT
-2422 KEFVAESSTWK
+2422 REFVAESSTWK

-2511 LGAAILAAMFGRE
+2511 LGAAILAAMLGRE

>member
-1 MDKNKISRISKKS
+1 MDNQRLKKITKKS
-14 MVFSAA
+14 LVVLGVSSIAGVTTEQFIQRDVQAARTEFSL
-20 VASIGGA
+20 
-27 AIVDFSRAENTAH
+27 DQ
-40 AATITFDTS
+40 
-49 PSNIFTVNGSQDYAF
+49 SNSFIVNGRKEYAF
-64 LYVDG
+64 LRVNG
-69 ELAFCIEPYS
+69 EIAFCIEPFSWIDTGVDYP
-79 YVSNGT
+79 
-85 FRSLSPSHS
+85 SLKPSDT
-94 RLDSR
+94 RLDR
-99 TLREIE
+99 ATLKDIE
-105 QIAYWG
+105 QIAFFAF
-111 YYNTSQSKSDYV
+111 YNTSQTKADYV
-123 TAQAMIWERMQGGS
+123 TAQGMIWERVTGKS
-137 FDASASVPDYS
+137 YDLSATVPDYS
-148 SRKDAIN
+148 SRAERVRSMMRKYEARLSFRD
-155 SKIQAYKRGFSH
+155 Q
-167 DGETHKV
+167 THEVV
-174 ILGDTLNLTDANGWL
+174 IGDTLRLTDTNGWL
-189 SLVDA
+189 STVGGQ
-194 VPSQTPGWNLSV
+194 PSSSNGWSTSV
-206 SGNTFSASPT
+206 SGDVFSATPSIEAEDRTSVTFSNPKL
-216 SDAEDAKVYLNSP
+216 DAY
-229 SLKRYSG
+229 RG
-236 TSIVYSSDETVTHG
+236 TSIVYASTEKTSTPEGPKDI
-250 VTGQPADLQDLAVL
+250 QDVSVL
-264 KVFDSDP
+264 RMRTFDP
-271 GVINLKPI
+271 GVVHLKPI

-319 YKDGQPVRWSDNAS
+319 YKDGQPVRWSDNSS

-346 EGDEVKVRADGSGE
+346 EGDEVKVRADGFGE

-465 ELYKDGQPV
+465 ELYKNGQPV

-479 TVVDARSNVTL
+479 SVVDARSNVTL

-572 TASAEGV
+572 TASAQGV

-621 LYKNGTAVKWSD
+621 LYKNGTAVRWSD

-674 DTDVFTWKEVR
+674 DTDVFTWKEVH

-691 VSEHSEVSITAA
+691 VSEHSEVNITAA
-703 EVKEK
+703 EIKEK

-718 KVEKLNNEENKSTNN
+718 KVEKLNNEENRSTEN
-733 ANGVVNALKPRM
+733 AKGVVNALKPRM

-771 VAQAVFELYKDG
+771 VAQAVFELYKNG
-783 QPVRWSDNTVV
+783 QPVRWSDNSVV

-946 TVDDRTSITTGT
+946 TVDDRTSITAGT
-958 KVEAST
+958 KVDAST
-964 VKVQADEHGEVSI
+964 VKVQADEHGEASI

-1040 STENAK
+1040 STENAQ

-1063 TMTGTTREGM
+1063 TMTGTTRDGM

-1084 AAAYSELLKIGKFK
+1084 AAAYSELLKIGKFR

-1117 DTAMY
+1117 DVAMY

-1145 LTPDND
+1145 LTPDNE

-1165 YKLAEVQ
+1165 YKLVEVQ

-1232 LGGAEYTLYYG
+1232 LSGAEYTLYYG

-1264 SADTSV
+1264 SADTSI
-1270 SKSGNIVFTTNDAG
+1270 SRSGNVIFTTNDAG
-1284 IVANIDNLVYGSY
+1284 LVANIDNLVYGSY
-1297 YLQETKAAP
+1297 YLQENKAAP
-1306 GLHLDKNRHYFG
+1306 GLHLDKKRHYFG

-1324 EGSIYHEA
+1324 EGSVYHEA
-1332 TTHHESDTQKST
+1332 TTHHESDAQKST
-1344 SIESEGKTYDNIK
+1344 ALESEGKTYDNIK

-1389 PITYAFADTMVDYY
+1389 PITYSFADTMIEYY

-1436 KWTDEVV
+1436 KWGDEAV

-1458 VTISTDADGKISA
+1458 VTISTDADGKIAA

-1517 KINEPENQTNTNV
+1517 KINEVEHQTNTNV
-1530 SQNDDL
+1530 SQTDSL

-1562 GEKIAKFLEDKVSN
+1562 GEKIAKFLDDKVSN

-1628 QYRMTSDGSHADT
+1628 QYKMTSDGSHADT

-1651 MQPIIITMS
+1651 MQPIIITMT

-1675 VNNDGNLDKDDLLLN
+1675 VNNDGKLDKDDLLLN

-1732 YVWTRSNNVDVNSD
+1732 YVWTRANNVDVNSD

-1764 FTIVDAPEEKPAL
+1764 FTIVDAPEEKPVL

-1800 ESVEIADKVLFTV
+1800 ESAEIADKVLFTV

-1834 TGEKVGEPVYH
+1834 TGKKVGEPVYH

-1875 ALYEGEVNKE
+1875 ALYEGEVNKD

-2018 SEPNNRKVVAEHKD
+2018 TEPNNRKVVAEHKD

-2098 DAMENQFKGKEPI
+2098 DSMENQFKGKEPI

-2298 AVQVTPTKGN
+2298 TVQVTPTKGN

-2409 DGAKSINPIYETT
+2409 DGARSINPIYETT
-2422 KEFVAESSTWK
+2422 IEFVAESSTWK

-2511 LGAAILAAMFGRE
+2511 LGAAILAAMLGRE

>member
-1 MDKNKISRISKKS
+1 MDNQKLKKITKRSLVVLGVSS
-14 MVFSAA
+14 
-20 VASIGGA
+20 VAGVATEQFIQH
-27 AIVDFSRAENTAH
+27 DAH
-40 AATITFDTS
+40 AARIEFNLDN
-49 PSNIFTVNGSQDYAF
+49 SNRYFVEGRVEYAF
-64 LYVDG
+64 LRVNG
-69 ELAFCIEPYS
+69 EIAFCIEPFSWVDTGVDYP
-79 YVSNGT
+79 
-85 FRSLSPSHS
+85 SLKPSDT
-94 RLDSR
+94 RLDR
-99 TLREIE
+99 QTLKDIE
-105 QIAYWG
+105 QIAFFAF
-111 YYNTSQSKSDYV
+111 YNTSQTRNDYI
-123 TAQAMIWERMQGGS
+123 TAQGMIWERVTGKS
-137 FDASASVPDYS
+137 YDLSSAVSDYS
-148 SRKDAIN
+148 DRRSNVMSMIRKYESGLSFRD
-155 SKIQAYKRGFSH
+155 Q
-167 DGETHKV
+167 THEVV
-174 ILGDTLNLTDANGWL
+174 IGDTLRLTDKNGWL
-189 SLVDA
+189 STVGGQ
-194 VPSQTPGWNLSV
+194 PSSSNGWSTSV
-206 SGNTFSASPT
+206 SGDVFSATPSIEAEDRTSVTFSTPKL
-216 SDAEDAKVYLNSP
+216 DAY
-229 SLKRYSG
+229 RG
-236 TSIVYSSDETVTHG
+236 TSIVYASTEKTSTPEGPKDI
-250 VTGQPADLQDLAVL
+250 QDVSVL
-264 KVFDSDP
+264 RMRTFDP
-271 GVINLKPI
+271 GVVHLKPI

-309 GDLSATTYAL
+309 GDLSTTTYAL

-408 SKVNDEENKSTNNAN
+408 SKVNDEENKSTSNAN

-465 ELYKDGQPV
+465 ELYKNGQPV

-479 TVVDARSNVTL
+479 SVVDARSNVTL

-572 TASAEGV
+572 ASSAEGV

-621 LYKNGTAVKWSD
+621 LYKNGTAVRWSD

-647 KVDGDTVKVQA
+647 RVDGDTVKVKA

-674 DTDVFTWKEVR
+674 DADVFTWKEVH

-691 VSEHSEVSITAA
+691 VSEHSEVNITAA
-703 EVKEK
+703 EIKEK

-718 KVEKLNNEENKSTNN
+718 KVEKLNNEENKSTSN

-771 VAQAVFELYKDG
+771 VAQAVFELYKNG
-783 QPVRWSDNTVV
+783 QPVRWSDNSVV

-879 DRPDSTASAEG
+879 DRPDSASSAEG

-946 TVDDRTSITTGT
+946 TVDDRTSITAGT
-958 KVEAST
+958 KVDAST

-1040 STENAK
+1040 STENAQ

-1063 TMTGTTREGM
+1063 TMTGTTRDGM

-1084 AAAYSELLKIGKFK
+1084 AAAYSELLKIGKFR

-1284 IVANIDNLVYGSY
+1284 LVANIDNLVYGSY

-1458 VTISTDADGKISA
+1458 VTISTDADGKIAA

-1732 YVWTRSNNVDVNSD
+1732 YVWTRANNVDVNSD

-1764 FTIVDAPEEKPAL
+1764 FTIVDAPEEKPVL

-1800 ESVEIADKVLFTV
+1800 ESAEIADKVLFTV

-1875 ALYEGEVNKE
+1875 ALYEGEVNKD

-1917 TATDKADGDKVVQ
+1917 TATDKADSDKVVQ

-2018 SEPNNRKVVAEHKD
+2018 TEPNNRKVVAEHKD

-2098 DAMENQFKGKEPI
+2098 DSMENQFKGKEPI

-2298 AVQVTPTKGN
+2298 TVQVTPTKGN

-2409 DGAKSINPIYETT
+2409 DGARSINPIYETT
-2422 KEFVAESSTWK
+2422 REFVAESSTWK

-2511 LGAAILAAMFGRE
+2511 LGAAILAAMLGRE

>member
-20 VASIGGA
+20 VVSIGGA
-27 AIVDFSRAENTAH
+27 AIVDSSRAENTAH

-123 TAQAMIWERMQGGS
+123 TAQAMIWEKMQGGS

-148 SRKDAIN
+148 SRKDSIN

-194 VPSQTPGWNLSV
+194 VPSQAPGWNLSV

-216 SDAEDAKVYLNSP
+216 SDAEDAKVYLDSP

-408 SKVNDEENKSTNNAN
+408 SKVND
-423 GVVNALKPRMHIATE
+423 
-438 KSISSYG
+438 
-445 RMITDAEAKSH
+445 
-456 GADVAQAVF
+456 
-465 ELYKDGQPV
+465 
-474 RWSDN
+474 
-479 TVVDARSNVTL
+479 
-490 GTKVEGSDTVKI
+490 
-502 KADEDGKVGIEK
+502 
-514 IFEGDY
+514 
-520 ELREVTAPD
+520 
-529 QTRMDLTPT
+529 
-538 VKFTAAEARKKAIET
+538 
-553 DTVQNVKIEKFND
+553 
-566 EDRPDS
+566 
-572 TASAEGV
+572 
-579 VNTLIQRAEVK
+579 
-590 TEKSISAIN
+590 
-599 RLITDAEARDKAET
+599 
-613 NVNQTIFE
+613 
-621 LYKNGTAVKWSD
+621 
-633 NKTVDDRTSITTGT
+633 
-647 KVDGDTVKVQA
+647 
-658 DDNGEVSIK
+658 
-667 GVIIDAN
+667 
-674 DTDVFTWKEVR
+674 
-685 NPEDTL
+685 
-691 VSEHSEVSITAA
+691 
-703 EVKEK
+703 
-708 ALAENVIQNA
+708 
-718 KVEKLNNEENKSTNN
+718 EENKSTNN

-1284 IVANIDNLVYGSY
+1284 LVANIDNLVYGSY

-1452 KVAGDN
+1452 KVVGDN
-1458 VTISTDADGKISA
+1458 VTISTDADGKIAA

-1517 KINEPENQTNTNV
+1517 KINEPENQANTNV

-2032 IKDEGQTVKVKH
+2032 IKDEGQTVKVRH

-2098 DAMENQFKGKEPI
+2098 DSMENQFKGKEPI

-2298 AVQVTPTKGN
+2298 TVQVTPTKGN

-2327 AYETATW
+2327 AYETAIW

>member
-1 MDKNKISRISKKS
+1 MDNRKLKKITKQSLVVLGVSS
-14 MVFSAA
+14 
-20 VASIGGA
+20 VAGVA
-27 AIVDFSRAENTAH
+27 TEQFVQHDAH
-40 AATITFDTS
+40 AARIEFSTAE
-49 PSNIFTVNGSQDYAF
+49 SNSFIVNGRKEYAF
-64 LYVDG
+64 FKVNG
-69 ELAFCIEPYS
+69 ELAFCIEPGAWIDTGVDYP
-79 YVSNGT
+79 
-85 FRSLSPSHS
+85 SLKPSS
-94 RLDSR
+94 TRLDR
-99 TLREIE
+99 ETLKDIE
-105 QIAYWG
+105 QIAFFAF
-111 YYNTSQSKSDYV
+111 YNTSKTKADYV
-123 TAQAMIWERMQGGS
+123 TAQVMIWERMTGDS
-137 FDASASVPDYS
+137 YNVSSTVPDYADRRDKVKS
-148 SRKDAIN
+148 MIRKYEYGLSFRNQTHEVAI
-155 SKIQAYKRGFSH
+155 
-167 DGETHKV
+167 
-174 ILGDTLNLTDANGWL
+174 GDTLRLTDTNEWL
-189 SLVDA
+189 STVGGQ
-194 VPSQTPGWNLSV
+194 PSSSNGWNLSV
-206 SGNTFSASPT
+206 SGNVFSATPT
-216 SDAEDAKVYLNSP
+216 IDAEDRVSVTFSTPKLDEY
-229 SLKRYSG
+229 RG
-236 TSIVYSSDETVTHG
+236 TSIVYASTEKTSTP
-250 VTGQPADLQDLAVL
+250 TGLKDIQDVSVL
-264 KVFDSDP
+264 RMRTFDP
-271 GVINLKPI
+271 GLVHLKPI

-408 SKVNDEENKSTNNAN
+408 SKVNDEENKSTSNAN

-479 TVVDARSNVTL
+479 TVVDARSNITL

-572 TASAEGV
+572 TASAQGV

-590 TEKSISAIN
+590 TEKSISAN
-599 RLITDAEARDKAET
+599 GRLLTDDEAKEVSTD
-613 NVNQTIFE
+613 VHQTIFE
-621 LYKNGTAVKWSD
+621 LYKNGKAVEWSD
-633 NKTVDDRTSITTGT
+633 KSTVDDRTSITTGT
-647 KVDGDTVKVQA
+647 KVDASTVKVQA
-658 DDNGEVSIK
+658 DEHGEVSIK

-718 KVEKLNNEENKSTNN
+718 KVEKLNNEENKSTSN

-799 VTLGT
+799 ITLGT

-879 DRPDSTASAEG
+879 DRPDSTASAQG

-958 KVEAST
+958 KVDAST

-1084 AAAYSELLKIGKFK
+1084 AAAYSDLLKIGKFR

-1117 DTAMY
+1117 DVAMY

-1165 YKLAEVQ
+1165 YKLVEVQ

-1195 VTTKT
+1195 ATTKT

-1254 GDAVIDKLKM
+1254 GDAVIDKMKM

-1270 SKSGNIVFTTNDAG
+1270 SRSGNIIFTTNDAG
-1284 IVANIDNLVYGSY
+1284 LVANIDNLVYGSY
-1297 YLQETKAAP
+1297 YLQENKAAP
-1306 GLHLDKNRHYFG
+1306 GLHLDKKRHYFG

-1324 EGSIYHEA
+1324 EGSVYHEA

-1389 PITYAFADTMVDYY
+1389 PITYSFADTMIDYY

-1436 KWTDEVV
+1436 KWTDEAV

-1458 VTISTDADGKISA
+1458 VTISTDAEGKIAA

-1517 KINEPENQTNTNV
+1517 KINEPEHQTNTNV

-1599 TTARSYT
+1599 ATARSYT
-1606 TDNSGKV
+1606 TDNSGRV

-1628 QYRMTSDGSHADT
+1628 QYKMTSDGSHADT

-1651 MQPIIITMS
+1651 MQPIIITMT

-1675 VNNDGNLDKDDLLLN
+1675 VNNDGKLDKDDLLLN

-1732 YVWTRSNNVDVNSD
+1732 YVWTRANNVDVNPD

-1764 FTIVDAPEEKPAL
+1764 FTIVDAPEEKPVL

-1800 ESVEIADKVLFTV
+1800 ESAEIADKVLFTV

-1834 TGEKVGEPVYH
+1834 TGEKVGEPVYR

-1875 ALYEGEVNKE
+1875 ALYEGEVNKD

-1917 TATDKADGDKVVQ
+1917 TAIDKADGDKVVQ

-2003 VVVFETLYKGKVDKD
+2003 VVVFETLYKDKVDKD
-2018 SEPNNRKVVAEHKD
+2018 TEPNNRKVVAEHKD

-2098 DAMENQFKGKEPI
+2098 DAMEKQFKGKEPI

-2149 GKATENN
+2149 GKVTENN
-2156 TFVYKNGMKSVKVVI
+2156 TFVYKNGTKSVKVVI

-2224 GGSKDAYIENKNF
+2224 GGSKDAYIDNKNF
-2237 NKGAYTVAYDEV
+2237 NKGAFTVAYDEV

-2298 AVQVTPTKGN
+2298 TVQVTPTKGN

-2341 TSHEDPKSSEQTI
+2341 ASHEDPKSSEQTI

-2524 YVQRR
+2524 YIQRR
-2529 RKETD
+2529 RKEID

>member
-1 MDKNKISRISKKS
+1 MDNQKLKKITKKS
-14 MVFSAA
+14 LVVLGVSSIAGVTTEQFIQRDVQAARTEFSL
-20 VASIGGA
+20 
-27 AIVDFSRAENTAH
+27 DQ
-40 AATITFDTS
+40 
-49 PSNIFTVNGSQDYAF
+49 SNSFIVNGRKEYAF
-64 LYVDG
+64 LRVNG
-69 ELAFCIEPYS
+69 EIAFCIEPFSWIDTGVDYP
-79 YVSNGT
+79 
-85 FRSLSPSHS
+85 SLKPSDT
-94 RLDSR
+94 RLDR
-99 TLREIE
+99 ATLKDIE
-105 QIAYWG
+105 QIAFFAF
-111 YYNTSQSKSDYV
+111 YNTSQTKADYV
-123 TAQAMIWERMQGGS
+123 TAQGMIWERVTGKS
-137 FDASASVPDYS
+137 YDLSATVPDYS
-148 SRKDAIN
+148 SRAERVRSMMRKYEAGLSFRDQI
-155 SKIQAYKRGFSH
+155 H
-167 DGETHKV
+167 EVV
-174 ILGDTLNLTDANGWL
+174 IGDTLRLTDTNGWL
-189 SLVDA
+189 STVGGQ
-194 VPSQTPGWNLSV
+194 PSSSNGWSTSV
-206 SGNTFSASPT
+206 SGDVFSATPSIEAEDRTSVTFSTPKL
-216 SDAEDAKVYLNSP
+216 DAY
-229 SLKRYSG
+229 RG
-236 TSIVYSSDETVTHG
+236 TSIVYASTEKTSTPEGPKDI
-250 VTGQPADLQDLAVL
+250 QDVSVL
-264 KVFDSDP
+264 RMRTFDP
-271 GVINLKPI
+271 GVVHLKPI

-309 GDLSATTYAL
+309 GDLSTTTYAL

-465 ELYKDGQPV
+465 ELYKNGQPV

-479 TVVDARSNVTL
+479 SVVDARSNVTL

-572 TASAEGV
+572 ASSAEGV

-621 LYKNGTAVKWSD
+621 LYKNGTAVRWSD

-647 KVDGDTVKVQA
+647 RVDGDTVKVKA

-674 DTDVFTWKEVR
+674 DADVFTWKEVH

-691 VSEHSEVSITAA
+691 VSEHSEVNITAA
-703 EVKEK
+703 EIKEK

-771 VAQAVFELYKDG
+771 VAQAVFELYKNG
-783 QPVRWSDNTVV
+783 QPVRWSDNSVV

-879 DRPDSTASAEG
+879 DRPDSASSAEG

-946 TVDDRTSITTGT
+946 TVDDRTSITAGT
-958 KVEAST
+958 KVDAST

-1040 STENAK
+1040 STENAQ

-1063 TMTGTTREGM
+1063 TMTGTTRDGM

-1084 AAAYSELLKIGKFK
+1084 AAAYSELLKIGKFR

-1117 DTAMY
+1117 DVAMY

-1145 LTPDND
+1145 LTPDNE

-1165 YKLAEVQ
+1165 YKLVEVQ

-1232 LGGAEYTLYYG
+1232 LSGAEYTLYYG

-1264 SADTSV
+1264 SADTSI
-1270 SKSGNIVFTTNDAG
+1270 SRSGNMIFTTNDAG
-1284 IVANIDNLVYGSY
+1284 LVANIDNLVYGSY
-1297 YLQETKAAP
+1297 YLQENKAAP
-1306 GLHLDKNRHYFG
+1306 GLHLDKKRHYFG

-1324 EGSIYHEA
+1324 EGSVYHEA
-1332 TTHHESDTQKST
+1332 TTHHESDAQKST
-1344 SIESEGKTYDNIK
+1344 ALESEGKTYDNIK

-1376 QTATRTAW
+1376 QTATRAAW

-1389 PITYAFADTMVDYY
+1389 PITYSFADTMVEYY

-1436 KWTDEVV
+1436 KWGDEAV

-1458 VTISTDADGKISA
+1458 VTISTDADGKIAA

-1517 KINEPENQTNTNV
+1517 KINEVEHQTNTNV
-1530 SQNDDL
+1530 SQTDSL

-1562 GEKIAKFLEDKVSN
+1562 GEKIAKFLDDKVSN

-1628 QYRMTSDGSHADT
+1628 QYKMTSDGSHADT

-1651 MQPIIITMS
+1651 MQPIIITMT

-1675 VNNDGNLDKDDLLLN
+1675 VNNDGKLDKDDLLLN

-1709 GKDNVWSG
+1709 SKDNVWSG

-1732 YVWTRSNNVDVNSD
+1732 YVWTRANNVDVNSD

-1764 FTIVDAPEEKPAL
+1764 FTIVDAPEEKPVL

-1800 ESVEIADKVLFTV
+1800 ESAEIADKVLFTV

-1875 ALYEGEVNKE
+1875 ALYEGEVNKD

-1917 TATDKADGDKVVQ
+1917 TATDKADSDKVVQ

-2018 SEPNNRKVVAEHKD
+2018 TEPNNRKVVAEHKD

-2098 DAMENQFKGKEPI
+2098 DSMENQFKGKEPI

-2268 PTKDAELDKKDG
+2268 PTKDAELDEKDG

-2298 AVQVTPTKGN
+2298 TVQVTPTKGN

-2409 DGAKSINPIYETT
+2409 DGARSINPIYETT
-2422 KEFVAESSTWK
+2422 REFVAESSTWK

-2511 LGAAILAAMFGRE
+2511 LGAAILAAMLGRE

>member
-1 MDKNKISRISKKS
+1 MDNQKLKKITKRSLVVLGVSS
-14 MVFSAA
+14 
-20 VASIGGA
+20 VAGVATEQFIQH
-27 AIVDFSRAENTAH
+27 DAH
-40 AATITFDTS
+40 AARIEFNLDN
-49 PSNIFTVNGSQDYAF
+49 SNRYFVEGRVEYAF
-64 LYVDG
+64 LRVNG
-69 ELAFCIEPYS
+69 EIAFCIEPFSWVDTGVDYP
-79 YVSNGT
+79 
-85 FRSLSPSHS
+85 SLKPSDT
-94 RLDSR
+94 RLDR
-99 TLREIE
+99 QTLKDIE
-105 QIAYWG
+105 QIAFFAF
-111 YYNTSQSKSDYV
+111 YNTSQTRNDYI
-123 TAQAMIWERMQGGS
+123 TAQGMIWERVTGKS
-137 FDASASVPDYS
+137 YDLSSAVSDYS
-148 SRKDAIN
+148 DRRSNVMSMIRKYESGLSFRD
-155 SKIQAYKRGFSH
+155 Q
-167 DGETHKV
+167 THEVV
-174 ILGDTLNLTDANGWL
+174 IGDTLRLTDKNGWL
-189 SLVDA
+189 STVGGQ
-194 VPSQTPGWNLSV
+194 PSSSNGWSTSV
-206 SGNTFSASPT
+206 SGDVFSATPSIEAEDRTSVTFSTPKL
-216 SDAEDAKVYLNSP
+216 DAY
-229 SLKRYSG
+229 RG
-236 TSIVYSSDETVTHG
+236 TSIVYASTEKTSTPEGPKDI
-250 VTGQPADLQDLAVL
+250 QDVSVL
-264 KVFDSDP
+264 RMRTFDP
-271 GVINLKPI
+271 GVVHLKPI

-309 GDLSATTYAL
+309 GDLSTTTYAL

-465 ELYKDGQPV
+465 ELYKNGQPV

-479 TVVDARSNVTL
+479 SVVDARSNVTL

-572 TASAEGV
+572 ASSAEGV

-621 LYKNGTAVKWSD
+621 LYKNGTAVRWSD

-647 KVDGDTVKVQA
+647 RVDGDTVKVKA

-674 DTDVFTWKEVR
+674 DADVFTWKEVH

-691 VSEHSEVSITAA
+691 VSEHSEVNITAA
-703 EVKEK
+703 EIKEK

-771 VAQAVFELYKDG
+771 VAQAVFELYKNG
-783 QPVRWSDNTVV
+783 QPVRWSDNSVV

-879 DRPDSTASAEG
+879 DRPDSASSAEG

-946 TVDDRTSITTGT
+946 TVDDRTSITAGT
-958 KVEAST
+958 KVDAST
-964 VKVQADEHGEVSI
+964 VKVQADEHGEASI

-1040 STENAK
+1040 STENAQ

-1063 TMTGTTREGM
+1063 TMTGTTRDGM

-1084 AAAYSELLKIGKFK
+1084 AAAYSELLKIGKFR

-1117 DTAMY
+1117 DVAMY

-1145 LTPDND
+1145 LTPDNE

-1165 YKLAEVQ
+1165 YKLVEVQ

-1232 LGGAEYTLYYG
+1232 LSGAEYTLYYG
-1243 DGDKKDQPVKV
+1243 DGDKKDKPVKV

-1264 SADTSV
+1264 SADTSI
-1270 SKSGNIVFTTNDAG
+1270 SRSGNVIFTTNDAG
-1284 IVANIDNLVYGSY
+1284 LVANIDNLVYGSY
-1297 YLQETKAAP
+1297 YLQENKAAP
-1306 GLHLDKNRHYFG
+1306 GLHLDKKRHYFG

-1324 EGSIYHEA
+1324 EGSVYHEA
-1332 TTHHESDTQKST
+1332 TTHHESDAQKST
-1344 SIESEGKTYDNIK
+1344 ALESEGKTYDNIK

-1389 PITYAFADTMVDYY
+1389 PITYSFADTMIEYY

-1422 TNTLDGKGKQDQPV
+1422 TNTLDGKGKQAQPV
-1436 KWTDEVV
+1436 KWGDEAV

-1458 VTISTDADGKISA
+1458 VTISTDADGKIAA

-1517 KINEPENQTNTNV
+1517 KINEVEHQTNTNV
-1530 SQNDDL
+1530 SQTDSL

-1562 GEKIAKFLEDKVSN
+1562 GEKIAKFLDDKVSN

-1628 QYRMTSDGSHADT
+1628 QYKMTSDGSHADT

-1651 MQPIIITMS
+1651 MQPIIITMT

-1675 VNNDGNLDKDDLLLN
+1675 VNNDGKLDKDDLLLN

-1709 GKDNVWSG
+1709 SKDNVWSG

-1732 YVWTRSNNVDVNSD
+1732 YVWTRANNVDVNSD

-1764 FTIVDAPEEKPAL
+1764 FTIVDAPEEKPVL

-1800 ESVEIADKVLFTV
+1800 ESAEIADKVLFTV

-1875 ALYEGEVNKE
+1875 ALYEGEVNKD

-1917 TATDKADGDKVVQ
+1917 TATDKADSDKVVQ

-2018 SEPNNRKVVAEHKD
+2018 TEPNNRKVVAEHKD

-2098 DAMENQFKGKEPI
+2098 DSMENQFKGKEPI

-2298 AVQVTPTKGN
+2298 TVQVTPTKGN

-2409 DGAKSINPIYETT
+2409 DGARSINPIYETT
-2422 KEFVAESSTWK
+2422 REFVAESSTWK

-2524 YVQRR
+2524 YVQRH

>member
-1 MDKNKISRISKKS
+1 MDNQKLKKITKRSLVVLGVSS
-14 MVFSAA
+14 
-20 VASIGGA
+20 VAGVATEQFIQH
-27 AIVDFSRAENTAH
+27 DAH
-40 AATITFDTS
+40 AARIEFNLDN
-49 PSNIFTVNGSQDYAF
+49 SNRYFVEGRVEYAF
-64 LYVDG
+64 LRVNG
-69 ELAFCIEPYS
+69 EIAFCIEPFSWVDTGVDYP
-79 YVSNGT
+79 
-85 FRSLSPSHS
+85 SLKPSDT
-94 RLDSR
+94 RLDR
-99 TLREIE
+99 QTLKDIE
-105 QIAYWG
+105 QIAFFAF
-111 YYNTSQSKSDYV
+111 YNTSQTRNDYI
-123 TAQAMIWERMQGGS
+123 TAQGMIWERVTGKS
-137 FDASASVPDYS
+137 YDLSSAVSDYS
-148 SRKDAIN
+148 DRRSNVMSMIRKYESGLSFRD
-155 SKIQAYKRGFSH
+155 Q
-167 DGETHKV
+167 THEVV
-174 ILGDTLNLTDANGWL
+174 IGDTLRLTDKNGWL
-189 SLVDA
+189 STVGGQ
-194 VPSQTPGWNLSV
+194 PSSSNGWSTSV
-206 SGNTFSASPT
+206 SGDVFSATPSIEAEDRTSVTFSTPKL
-216 SDAEDAKVYLNSP
+216 DAY
-229 SLKRYSG
+229 RG
-236 TSIVYSSDETVTHG
+236 TSIVYASTEKTSTPEGPKDI
-250 VTGQPADLQDLAVL
+250 QDVSVL
-264 KVFDSDP
+264 RMRTFDP
-271 GVINLKPI
+271 GVVHLKPI

-309 GDLSATTYAL
+309 GDLSTTTYAL

-465 ELYKDGQPV
+465 ELYKNGQPV

-479 TVVDARSNVTL
+479 SVVDARSNVTL

-572 TASAEGV
+572 ASSAEGV

-590 TEKSISAIN
+590 TEKSISAN
-599 RLITDAEARDKAET
+599 GRLLTDDEAKEVSTD
-613 NVNQTIFE
+613 VHQTIFE
-621 LYKNGTAVKWSD
+621 LYKNGKAVEWSD
-633 NKTVDDRTSITTGT
+633 KSTVDDRTSITAGT
-647 KVDGDTVKVQA
+647 KVDASTVKVQA
-658 DDNGEVSIK
+658 DEHGEVSIK

-674 DTDVFTWKEVR
+674 DADVFTWKEVH

-691 VSEHSEVSITAA
+691 VSEHSEVNITAA
-703 EVKEK
+703 EIKEK

-771 VAQAVFELYKDG
+771 VAQAVFELYKNG
-783 QPVRWSDNTVV
+783 QPVRWSDNSVV

-879 DRPDSTASAEG
+879 DRPDSASSAEG

-946 TVDDRTSITTGT
+946 TVDDRTSITAGT
-958 KVEAST
+958 KVDAST

-977 KGVIIDANDTDVFTW
+977 KGVIIDANDADVFTW

-1040 STENAK
+1040 STENAQ

-1063 TMTGTTREGM
+1063 TMTGTTRDGM

-1084 AAAYSELLKIGKFK
+1084 AAAYSELLKIGKFR

-1117 DTAMY
+1117 DVAMY

-1145 LTPDND
+1145 LTPDNE

-1165 YKLAEVQ
+1165 YKLVEVQ

-1232 LGGAEYTLYYG
+1232 LSGAEYTLYYG

-1264 SADTSV
+1264 SADTSI
-1270 SKSGNIVFTTNDAG
+1270 SRSGNMIFTTNDAG
-1284 IVANIDNLVYGSY
+1284 LVANIDNLVYGSY
-1297 YLQETKAAP
+1297 YLQENKAAP
-1306 GLHLDKNRHYFG
+1306 GLHLDKKRHYFG

-1324 EGSIYHEA
+1324 EGSVYHEA
-1332 TTHHESDTQKST
+1332 TTHHESDAQKST
-1344 SIESEGKTYDNIK
+1344 SLESEGKTYDNIK

-1376 QTATRTAW
+1376 QTATRAAW

-1389 PITYAFADTMVDYY
+1389 PITYSFADTMVEYY

-1436 KWTDEVV
+1436 KWGDEAV

-1458 VTISTDADGKISA
+1458 VTISTDADGKIAA

-1517 KINEPENQTNTNV
+1517 KINEVEHQTNTNV
-1530 SQNDDL
+1530 SQTDSL

-1562 GEKIAKFLEDKVSN
+1562 GEKIAKFLDDKVSN

-1628 QYRMTSDGSHADT
+1628 QYKMTSDGSHADT

-1651 MQPIIITMS
+1651 MQPIIITMT

-1675 VNNDGNLDKDDLLLN
+1675 VNNDGKLDKDDLLLN

-1709 GKDNVWSG
+1709 SKDNVWSG

-1732 YVWTRSNNVDVNSD
+1732 YVWTRANNVDVNSD

-1764 FTIVDAPEEKPAL
+1764 FTIVDAPEEKPVL

-1800 ESVEIADKVLFTV
+1800 ESAEIADKVLFTV

-1875 ALYEGEVNKE
+1875 ALYEGEVNKD

-1917 TATDKADGDKVVQ
+1917 TATDKADSDKVVQ

-2018 SEPNNRKVVAEHKD
+2018 TEPNNRKVVAEHKD

-2098 DAMENQFKGKEPI
+2098 DSMENQFKGKEPI

-2298 AVQVTPTKGN
+2298 TVQVTPTKGN

-2409 DGAKSINPIYETT
+2409 DGARSINPIYETT
-2422 KEFVAESSTWK
+2422 IEFVAESSTWK

-2511 LGAAILAAMFGRE
+2511 LGAAILAAMLGRE